1 MSEAMKLI
9 VDSFVSLK
17 NRQALEEMR
26 EHRQRLK
33 AELQRRSSPNF
44 DFSGA
49 MRDIDGDL
57 SEIESGFSK
66 L

>member
-1 MSEAMKLI
+1 MSEAVKLI
-9 VDSFVSLK
+9 VSSFVSLK
-17 NRQALEEMR
+17 NRQALVKMR

-33 AELQRRSSPNF
+33 AELQRKSGPNF

-49 MRDIDGDL
+49 LRDIDGDL